1 MSWIQVVLISFATS
15 LLAIAVIVLGLGGA
29 WAHFGAHFGERW
41 SAGARHERW
50 TAWQGTSGR
59 HAHGRGRICAADWHE
74 HLEPVLRHAAAE
86 LRLTPAQRPA
96 WTALTE
102 ALRSSAAALDAACR
116 TTADAGDSLER
127 LRRGEALLQAAHR
140 ALAKLRPRYAGFVAV
155 LAPAQR
161 ARLEAWLAPR
171 HAAFR
176 RAEG

>member
-15 LLAIAVIVLGLGGA
+15 LLAIAVVVLGLGGA
-29 WAHFGAHFGERW
+29 WAHFGGHLGDRW
-41 SAGARHERW
+41 SAGARHQRS

-59 HAHGRGRICAADWHE
+59 HAHGWGRICAAGRHE
-74 HLEPVLRHAAAE
+74 HLEPVLAQAAAE

-96 WTALTE
+96 WAALTE
-102 ALRSSAAALDAACR
+102 ALQSSAAALDAACG
-116 TTADAGDSLER
+116 TTADAVDSLER
-127 LRRGEALLQAAHR
+127 LRRGEAVLQAAYTG
-140 ALAKLRPRYAGFVAV
+140 LAKLRPRYADLVAV
-155 LAPAQR
+155 LDPAQR